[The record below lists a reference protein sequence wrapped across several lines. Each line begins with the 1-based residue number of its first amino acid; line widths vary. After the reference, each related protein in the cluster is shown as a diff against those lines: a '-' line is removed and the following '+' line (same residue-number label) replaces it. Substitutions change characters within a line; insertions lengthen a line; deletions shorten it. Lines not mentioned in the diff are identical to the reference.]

1 MINPLQ
7 PQTYAERLIEVTKEY
22 TLRPKKGDRARVCI
36 ATLQYLLDNF
46 AYDHETCDEEDC
58 GYSGRYVDADDIN
71 HLIYE
76 LTKLK

>member
-46 AYDHETCDEEDC
+46 AYNHETCDEEDC

>member
-1 MINPLQ
+1 MTKSL
-7 PQTYAERLIEVTKEY
+7 PQKTHAEKLIEVTNEY
-22 TLRPKKGDRARVCI
+22 TLRPKTGDRARVCI

-76 LTKLK
+76 LKKLK